1 MKIVVLL
8 KKTPDT
14 ETKIA
19 ISSDGTSID
28 HSATKYITNPY
39 DLHAIEEALK
49 IKQSVGDAEIV
60 LASFTDPSTKEL
72 MIKGLGMGA
81 DRGLIINN
89 EGLENLDSLGV
100 AKVLA
105 AALKE
110 ESADLVLCGRH
121 AIDDDNMHVGIM
133 TAALLDMP
141 HVNVASKVE
150 VDGSALKIER
160 LVEAGQVEVFEGS
173 LPALI
178 GVDKAINTPRYA
190 ALPGIMKAKRK
201 PFDIKTVS
209 DFGLSVDELNTST
222 KVKAVKYEYP
232 AEKPSGKIF
241 KGEDVGSMV
250 EKVVNLLKDEAK
262 VL

>member
-14 ETKIA
+14 EAKIKV
-19 ISSDGTSID
+19 SSDGKSID
-28 HSATKYITNPY
+28 HSATKYIMNPY

-49 IKQSVGDAEIV
+49 LKQTSGEGEII
-60 LASFTDPSTKEL
+60 LASFTDPSTKDL

-89 EGLENLDSLGV
+89 EGLEELDSLGV
-100 AKVLA
+100 SKVLA

-110 ESADLVLCGRH
+110 ESPDLVLCGRH

-133 TAALLDMP
+133 TAELLGMP
-141 HVNVASKVE
+141 HVNVASKI
-150 VDGSALKIER
+150 DMADSKLTIER
-160 LVEAGQVEVFEGS
+160 LVEAGQVEVYETT
-173 LPALI
+173 LPAVV

-201 PFDIKTVS
+201 PFDIKSVS
-209 DFGLSVDELNTST
+209 DLGLNADDLKASS
-222 KVKAVKYEYP
+222 KVSAVKFEYP
-232 AEKPSGKIF
+232 AEKPAGQVF
-241 KGEDVGSMV
+241 KGEDVATMV
-250 EKVVNLLKDEAK
+250 EKVVKLLKDEAK
-262 VL
+262 VI

>member
-1 MKIVVLL
+1 
-8 KKTPDT
+8 
-14 ETKIA
+14 
-19 ISSDGTSID
+19 
-28 HSATKYITNPY
+28 
-39 DLHAIEEALK
+39 
-49 IKQSVGDAEIV
+49 
-60 LASFTDPSTKEL
+60 

-100 AKVLA
+100 AKVL

-190 ALPGIMKAKRK
+190 ALPGIMKAKESHL
-201 PFDIKTVS
+201 I
-209 DFGLSVDELNTST
+209 
-222 KVKAVKYEYP
+222 
-232 AEKPSGKIF
+232 
-241 KGEDVGSMV
+241 
-250 EKVVNLLKDEAK
+250 
-262 VL
+262 